1 MRGGRGR
8 CSIGN
13 SWLLITRPAPHT
25 NKVQTNCPAPCFA
38 RRSLELISRSQSRAH
53 LELELE
59 LLPPRLQVP
68 GQAGGCGAATIGAMC
83 GPFLKPSEWVYIESS
98 VLWRKVFVYLSVSRW
113 VAFCRSWP
121 FSCVWAGGRNLVIVI
136 SGYWEDERGD
146 ATWRPGT
153 RSYFRQTQTGH
164 SYTVGLYFH
173 ATLIVSVMLK
183 YDVVAG
189 TLQDI
194 VYLICTG
201 TGQCL
206 WPSGP
211 PRLRGGGV

>member
-68 GQAGGCGAATIGAMC
+68 GQAGGCGVATIGAMC
-83 GPFLKPSEWVYIESS
+83 GPFLKPSEWVYIVESI
-98 VLWRKVFVYLSVSRW
+98 VKKGVCIFERQPLGCILPKLAVFVCL
-113 VAFCRSWP
+113 
-121 FSCVWAGGRNLVIVI
+121 GR
-136 SGYWEDERGD
+136 
-146 ATWRPGT
+146 
-153 RSYFRQTQTGH
+153 
-164 SYTVGLYFH
+164 
-173 ATLIVSVMLK
+173 
-183 YDVVAG
+183 
-189 TLQDI
+189 
-194 VYLICTG
+194 
-201 TGQCL
+201 
-206 WPSGP
+206 GP
-211 PRLRGGGV
+211 